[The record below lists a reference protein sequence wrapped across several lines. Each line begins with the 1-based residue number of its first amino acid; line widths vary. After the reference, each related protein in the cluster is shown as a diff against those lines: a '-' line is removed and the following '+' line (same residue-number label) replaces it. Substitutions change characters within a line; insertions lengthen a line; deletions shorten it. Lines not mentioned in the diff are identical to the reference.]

1 MENLDVLTARLAD
14 PAFFLEPEFTEVM
27 AWLRHHSPVHWCQPW
42 PERGFWAVT
51 RHADLKAV
59 YERPEVFSNEAA
71 GNIIP
76 ADPNLY
82 LGDRD
87 AMGFRLM
94 TANTDPPRHGELRR
108 VYSRYF
114 SGPKIGKLEG
124 FCQEIV
130 DEILDELEGRETFD
144 FVNDVAAHLP
154 SRLICRLLG
163 VPKQDWPYV
172 YRYANSFACFADP
185 DCQLGDTPGETFMIA
200 MRTTFDYISDLV
212 EKRRAAPE
220 DDLCSLAATAEINGE
235 PMPHAEAAW
244 NSWAVLAAGFET
256 SRNAIT
262 GGLLA
267 LIENPD
273 QMEAL
278 KADPKLLITAA
289 DEMIR
294 WSMPSTANLR
304 VALEDSEI
312 AGQPIAKGEW
322 VVLFQESANRDE
334 TVFADPFK
342 FDIRRRPNPHL
353 GFGHGIHNCLGRMLA
368 MLEIKVMIRTMLE
381 RTDQIEVIGPL
392 TKTASTIA
400 KGLSRMPVRVVWKQP
415 EPLQKV
421 G

>member
-1 MENLDVLTARLAD
+1 MENLDALTARLAD

-27 AWLRHHSPVHWCQPW
+27 TWLRHHSPVHWCQPW

-51 RHADLKAV
+51 RYADIKGI
-59 YERPEVFSNEAA
+59 YERPEIFSNEAA

-76 ADPNLY
+76 ADPTLY
-82 LGDRD
+82 LRDRD

-114 SGPKIGKLEG
+114 SGPQVAKLEG
-124 FCQEIV
+124 LCQAIV
-130 DEILDELEGRETFD
+130 DEILDEVADRETFD

-154 SRLICRLLG
+154 ARLICRLLG
-163 VPKQDWPYV
+163 VPREDWPYV
-172 YRYANSFACFADP
+172 FKYTNSFACFADP
-185 DCQLGDTPGETFMIA
+185 DCQLGDTPGETFWIA
-200 MRTTFDYISDLV
+200 MQTTFDYISALV

-235 PMPHAEAAW
+235 LLPYPEAAW

-267 LIENPD
+267 LIQHPD

-278 KADPKLLITAA
+278 KAEPKLLAPA
-289 DEMIR
+289 VDEMIR
-294 WSMPSTANLR
+294 WSIPSTANLR
-304 VALEDSEI
+304 VAMEDSEI
-312 AGQPIAKGEW
+312 AGQAVAKGDW

-334 TVFADPFK
+334 TVFADPFH
-342 FDIRRRPNPHL
+342 FDISRRPNPHL

-368 MLEIKVMIRTMLE
+368 MLEVRVMIRTMLARTE
-381 RTDQIEVIGPL
+381 RIEVIGPL
-392 TKTASTIA
+392 DRTSSTIA
-400 KGLSRMPVRVVWKQP
+400 KGLSRMPVRVAWRT
-415 EPLQKV
+415 EPLQKMA
-421 G
+421 